1 MNESCAYFEDLI
13 LRLPDGEL
21 TDTEAAELQEHLRIC
36 PSCRRLFRAMDSLTQ
51 TLEETTEPPAELAD
65 GVMNRILSAK
75 SAPASGRRKKSSAR
89 RFVPI
94 AAAAGL
100 IVIAAAVGIPKLA
113 GRSAAD
119 TSAILEYSIE
129 SAADEAAPAAAEGAR
144 MSGSTTAAEP
154 ETYTEYED
162 AAAETN
168 DSATLETRQVPAG
181 RESDFEAIITDS
193 HQSPD
198 ISTASWTVIAY
209 VEYKGVVYEFLSDAD
224 GQSLLWRDAAEGVYP
239 IVSPQTPDALLS
251 LLSE

>member
-1 MNESCAYFEDLI
+1 MNEACAYFEDLI

-21 TDTEAAELQEHLRIC
+21 TDSEAAELQEHLRTC
-36 PSCRRLFRAMDSLTQ
+36 PSCRRLFRALDSLTQ
-51 TLEETTEPPAELAD
+51 TLDEMAEPPAELAE
-65 GVMNRILSAK
+65 GVMNRILFAK
-75 SAPASGRRKKSSAR
+75 AVPASDRRKKTSTR
-89 RFVPI
+89 RFIPV

-119 TSAILEYSIE
+119 TSAVLEYSIE

-154 ETYTEYED
+154 ESDVEYEES
-162 AAAETN
+162 AAEAN
-168 DSATLETRQVPAG
+168 DASTLETQLVPAG

>member
-51 TLEETTEPPAELAD
+51 TLEETTEPPAELAE
-65 GVMNRILSAK
+65 GVMNRILSAGA
-75 SAPASGRRKKSSAR
+75 APASGRRKKSSAH

-100 IVIAAAVGIPKLA
+100 IVIAAAVGIPRLA

-119 TSAILEYSIE
+119 TSAVLEYSIE

-154 ETYTEYED
+154 EEDIEYEETT
-162 AAAETN
+162 AETN
-168 DSATLETRQVPAG
+168 DSATLETKQVPAG